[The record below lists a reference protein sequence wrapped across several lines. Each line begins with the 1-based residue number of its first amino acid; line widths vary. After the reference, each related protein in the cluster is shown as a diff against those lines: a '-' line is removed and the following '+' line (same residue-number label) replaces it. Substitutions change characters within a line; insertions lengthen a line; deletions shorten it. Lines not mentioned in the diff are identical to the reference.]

1 MRLSQYMII
10 LGIDPGSNLLGYSVI
25 SVRGGE
31 MRLVDLGTL
40 KIQKVQE
47 QAEKLKIIYHTI
59 QDLIEKH
66 QPDEFAIETPIYGK
80 NPQSMLKLGR
90 AQGVAIVAAITIGI
104 PVTEYN
110 PKTIKRAVTG
120 NGNASKEQMS
130 ALLQRMLSF
139 TMDAR
144 ELDASD
150 ALSVAVCHHLQRTS
164 PLAGLSSK
172 KSWDQFIKDNP
183 NRISG

>member
-40 KIQKVQE
+40 KIQKVKE